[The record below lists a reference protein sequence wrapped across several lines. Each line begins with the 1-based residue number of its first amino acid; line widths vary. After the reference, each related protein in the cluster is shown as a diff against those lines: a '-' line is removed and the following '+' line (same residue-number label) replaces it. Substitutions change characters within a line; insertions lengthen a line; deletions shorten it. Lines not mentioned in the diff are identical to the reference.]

1 MAIIRVKN
9 IDDLGL
15 PSEELMVWSRNKIY
29 YKNGEY
35 LKILNAYDRSLKNKI
50 NYNRFK
56 VLEELSRLEDIRYL
70 ELPQNMY
77 ITDDEFLGYSMHIC
91 CGKPFLYLSDNVLI
105 SSVISMLN
113 CLLEDIKKISAKRI
127 LNPDIW
133 SGNVLFDGYCLHLI
147 DFDDCIY
154 FDDVDM
160 AYKIMGMNLF
170 NLVIDRIVDSYDLKL
185 LNDIDINYI
194 KMRIDS
200 LKSADYVAFIN
211 LLKLKLAKK
220 NQEKVETVG
229 DIRRCLKIG

>member
-1 MAIIRVKN
+1 MAIIRIKN
-9 IDDLGL
+9 IEDLRL
-15 PSEELMVWSRNKIY
+15 PSKELMVWSRSKIY

-35 LKILNAYDRSLKNKI
+35 LKILNAYDRPLKNKV

-91 CGKPFLYLSDNVLI
+91 EGNPFLCLPDNVLVD
-105 SSVISMLN
+105 SVISMLN
-113 CLLEDIKKISAKRI
+113 CLLEDLKKVSTRQI

-170 NLVIDRIVDSYDLKL
+170 NLVIDRMVDSYNLSL

-211 LLKLKLAKK
+211 LLKLKLTRRS
-220 NQEKVETVG
+220 QEKIETVG